1 MVARPV
7 IAVVNTGGTIASRY
21 DPKQNGWISSVS
33 SENLMQSVPGVEDIA
48 NVRLVEHSQF
58 NGYRIDTETVF
69 SLSVRLQEL
78 LSEPDIDGAVVV
90 HGTATLE
97 ETAYLLDLTVET
109 SKPVVVTGAQRRFD
123 DPGNDGPANLLFA
136 IHVAAHPE
144 SKGRGVLVALGGEIH
159 AARDA
164 IKAHTQLTTVFIS
177 RDGGPVGFVSATDVT
192 FFSRPD
198 RRFSLMVD
206 HVKENVQLIKMAQGT
221 NDLLLRACIND
232 RVDGIVIEG
241 FGGGHVNDGPFEAVC
256 DAIAAGI
263 PVVIATR
270 VLAGKTHGEY
280 VHPGSNRRLREAGAI
295 PANYLSGQKARIL
308 LMVALATTDDP
319 AELKSIFSRA

>member
-1 MVARPV
+1 MARPV

-21 DPKQNGWISSVS
+21 DPKQNGWVS
-33 SENLMQSVPGVEDIA
+33 SASAEDLIRSVPGVEDIA
-48 NVRLVEHSQF
+48 NVRLVEHSQV

-69 SLSVRLQEL
+69 SLAVRLREL

-97 ETAYLLDLTVET
+97 ETAYLLDLTVGS

-123 DPGNDGPANLLFA
+123 DPGNDGPTNLLFA
-136 IHVAAHPE
+136 IHVAAHPG
-144 SKGRGVLVALGGEIH
+144 STDRGVLVALAGEIH

-164 IKAHTQLTTVFIS
+164 IKAHTQLTTVFTS
-177 RDGGPVGFVSATDVT
+177 RDGGAVGFVSATDVT

-198 RRFSLMVD
+198 RRLFLTVD

-221 NDLLLRACIND
+221 NDLLLRACING

-263 PVVIATR
+263 PVVVATR
-270 VLAGKTHGEY
+270 VLVGRTHGEY

-295 PANYLSGQKARIL
+295 PAGFLSGQKARIL

-319 AELKSIFSRA
+319 AELKSIFARA